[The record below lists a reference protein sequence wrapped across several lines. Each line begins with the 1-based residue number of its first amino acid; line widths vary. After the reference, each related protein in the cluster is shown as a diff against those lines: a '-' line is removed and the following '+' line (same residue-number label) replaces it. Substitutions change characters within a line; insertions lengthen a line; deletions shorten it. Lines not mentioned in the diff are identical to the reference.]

1 MYCMRFWQARI
12 FMLDACPQSRLIWG
26 EDVKL
31 WTTFIYLPCCEHSL
45 LINLSCPKK
54 CNYKNW
60 WWTKKTKILQFL
72 ASNLLTVLTCQR
84 KNSSFLNMHIFKIK
98 KKEFQCLF
106 YTQEV
111 TLEVNRNKF
120 VDLFFIYIACYPY
133 SNFSL
138 SEELQVNE
146 NSTVHFSKSTRFLF
160 FYFIFFKVKNGL
172 ERLTTLFQLI
182 VLLPWVSDVRRF
194 EGTKIPAACLCK
206 YNDETSQTVNSDDA
220 RFQPLGWKL
229 HVLSVCGGLAWQY
242 PKVSIKI

>member
-1 MYCMRFWQARI
+1 MWYPVNQTPLHQSECVLWLKSAPKKQFICFSLASQPAQTKLKQKNELSQI
-12 FMLDACPQSRLIWG
+12 FLSSWINLVLNVQVVSSEVNICLDARDVHVLHEILASSDIYARCVPQSRLIWG

-45 LINLSCPKK
+45 LINLSCPQK

-84 KNSSFLNMHIFKIK
+84 KNSSVLNMHIFKIK
-98 KKEFQCLF
+98 KKKFQCLF

-111 TLEVNRNKF
+111 TFEVNRNKF

-146 NSTVHFSKSTRFLF
+146 NSTDHFSKSTRFLF
-160 FYFIFFKVKNGL
+160 YFL
-172 ERLTTLFQLI
+172 
-182 VLLPWVSDVRRF
+182 
-194 EGTKIPAACLCK
+194 
-206 YNDETSQTVNSDDA
+206 
-220 RFQPLGWKL
+220 
-229 HVLSVCGGLAWQY
+229 
-242 PKVSIKI
+242 

>member
-26 EDVKL
+26 DDVKL
-31 WTTFIYLPCCEHSL
+31 WTTFIYPPCCEHSL
-45 LINLSCPKK
+45 LINLSCPQK

-98 KKEFQCLF
+98 KEKFQCLF

-111 TLEVNRNKF
+111 TLEVNRSEF

-146 NSTVHFSKSTRFLF
+146 NSTVHFSKSTRFLLFYLF
-160 FYFIFFKVKNGL
+160 FFL
-172 ERLTTLFQLI
+172 R
-182 VLLPWVSDVRRF
+182 
-194 EGTKIPAACLCK
+194 
-206 YNDETSQTVNSDDA
+206 
-220 RFQPLGWKL
+220 
-229 HVLSVCGGLAWQY
+229 
-242 PKVSIKI
+242 

>member
-1 MYCMRFWQARI
+1 MWHPVNQTLLHQSECALWLKSAPKKQFSCFSLASQPPQTKFKQKNELSRI
-12 FMLDACPQSRLIWG
+12 FLSSWINLVLNVQVVSSEVNIRLDARDLHVLHEILASSDILLDACPQSRLIWG

-45 LINLSCPKK
+45 LINLSCPQK

-98 KKEFQCLF
+98 KKKFQCLF

-138 SEELQVNE
+138 SEELQANE

-160 FYFIFFKVKNGL
+160 YFIFFL
-172 ERLTTLFQLI
+172 R
-182 VLLPWVSDVRRF
+182 
-194 EGTKIPAACLCK
+194 
-206 YNDETSQTVNSDDA
+206 
-220 RFQPLGWKL
+220 
-229 HVLSVCGGLAWQY
+229 
-242 PKVSIKI
+242 

>member
-26 EDVKL
+26 DDVKL

-45 LINLSCPKK
+45 LINLSCPQK

-98 KKEFQCLF
+98 KEKFQCLF

-111 TLEVNRNKF
+111 TLEVNRSEF
-120 VDLFFIYIACYPY
+120 VDLFFIYRGLLPLFKFQPVRGITG
-133 SNFSL
+133 
-138 SEELQVNE
+138 EWELHR
-146 NSTVHFSKSTRFLF
+146 T
-160 FYFIFFKVKNGL
+160 FFKVHPFFII
-172 ERLTTLFQLI
+172 LFY
-182 VLLPWVSDVRRF
+182 F
-194 EGTKIPAACLCK
+194 
-206 YNDETSQTVNSDDA
+206 
-220 RFQPLGWKL
+220 F
-229 HVLSVCGGLAWQY
+229 
-242 PKVSIKI
+242 